1 MPDEY
6 GDESDLFEIVD
17 RTTAPDSRPPPP
29 APASD
34 NARKVVQPTP
44 QALPARKSASSI
56 LVSPRQKGNPIL
68 NSIKSLPW
76 EYSDIPA
83 DFVLGQTTCALFLS
97 LKYHRLHP
105 EYIYSRIR
113 QLGQKY
119 LLRLVLVMVDI
130 ENHQDPL
137 KELSKTSLI
146 NNVTLILT
154 WSANEAG
161 RYLEL
166 FKSCE
171 NAAPTGI
178 KAQKAATFA
187 DNLVEFITVPRS
199 INKTDAVGLVSNFG
213 SVRTSVN
220 ARPEDL
226 SHIAGWGDK
235 KVKMWCQ
242 SVREPFRVTKAK
254 RRIGREDSRPTQS
267 NIEQDSRVAARL
279 GIGASLPTVN
289 IPEGVSTSM
298 GTSDADRRP
307 DVRLADDY
315 EPGADEEE
323 AMAEAFAPPHRTTFA
338 PKAAPVPD
346 SAPVNKPQTD
356 EALSE
361 GMVATLA
368 RLRQT

>member
-6 GDESDLFEIVD
+6 GDESDLFEIAD
-17 RTTAPDSRPPPP
+17 RTTAPNPHPPPP
-29 APASD
+29 APD

-119 LLRLVLVMVDI
+119 LLRVVLVMVDI

-254 RRIGREDSRPTQS
+254 RRVGREDSRPAQNN

-279 GIGASLPTVN
+279 GIGASLPFVKN
-289 IPEGVSTSM
+289 PAGPSTS
-298 GTSDADRRP
+298 GGVSDADRRP

-323 AMAEAFAPPHRTTFA
+323 AMAEAFAPPARTSAA
-338 PKAAPVPD
+338 PKQAPPP
-346 SAPVNKPQTD
+346 ANKPQP
-356 EALSE
+356 EENLSE
-361 GMVATLA
+361 GMMAALA

>member
-6 GDESDLFEIVD
+6 GDETDLFEIVD
-17 RTTAPDSRPPPP
+17 RTAASNPRPPTS
-29 APASD
+29 AD

-44 QALPARKSASSI
+44 QALPSRKSASSI

-119 LLRLVLVMVDI
+119 LLRLVMVMVDI

-178 KAQKAATFA
+178 KAQKATTFA
-187 DNLVEFITVPRS
+187 DNLVDFITVPRS
-199 INKTDAVGLVSNFG
+199 INKTDAIGIVSNFG

-235 KVKMWCQ
+235 KVKAWCQ
-242 SVREPFRVTKAK
+242 SVREPFRVTKTK
-254 RRIGREDSRPTQS
+254 RRLGREDSRPTQS

-279 GIGASLPTVN
+279 GIGASLASVD
-289 IPEGVSTSM
+289 IPAGPSTSI
-298 GTSDADRRP
+298 GTRP

-323 AMAEAFAPPHRTTFA
+323 AMAEAFSLPPRPSAA
-338 PKAAPVPD
+338 PKPATP
-346 SAPVNKPQTD
+346 PVNKPQA
-356 EALSE
+356 EENLSE
-361 GMVATLA
+361 GMMAALA

>member
-1 MPDEY
+1 
-6 GDESDLFEIVD
+6 
-17 RTTAPDSRPPPP
+17 
-29 APASD
+29 
-34 NARKVVQPTP
+34 
-44 QALPARKSASSI
+44 RKSASSI

-105 EYIYSRIR
+105 EYIYARIR

-119 LLRLVLVMVDI
+119 LLRIVLVMVDI

-146 NNVTLILT
+146 NNVTLMLT

-199 INKTDAVGLVSNFG
+199 INKTDAVGIVSNFG

-226 SHIAGWGDK
+226 AHIAGWGDK
-235 KVKMWCQ
+235 KVKAWCQ
-242 SVREPFRVTKAK
+242 SVREPFRVTKTK
-254 RRIGREDSRPTQS
+254 RRMNREDSRPTQ
-267 NIEQDSRVAARL
+267 NNTEQDSRVAARL
-279 GIGASLPTVN
+279 GIGTHS
-289 IPEGVSTSM
+289 S
-298 GTSDADRRP
+298 
-307 DVRLADDY
+307 
-315 EPGADEEE
+315 
-323 AMAEAFAPPHRTTFA
+323 
-338 PKAAPVPD
+338 
-346 SAPVNKPQTD
+346 
-356 EALSE
+356 
-361 GMVATLA
+361 
-368 RLRQT
+368 

>member
-1 MPDEY
+1 MADEY
-6 GDESDLFEIVD
+6 GDESDLAAAFEAAD
-17 RTTAPDSRPPPP
+17 RTATPRQPPPT
-29 APASD
+29 SD
-34 NARKVVQPTP
+34 NARKVVQPKP

-68 NSIKSLPW
+68 NSIRSLPW
-76 EYSDIPA
+76 EYSEVPA

-119 LLRLVLVMVDI
+119 LLRIVLVMVDI

-146 NNVTLILT
+146 NNVTLILC

-178 KAQKAATFA
+178 RAQQATTFA
-187 DNLVEFITVPRS
+187 DNLVNFITVPRS

-235 KVKMWCQ
+235 KVKTWCQ
-242 SVREPFRVTKAK
+242 SVREPFRVTKTSK
-254 RRIGREDSRPTQS
+254 NRLNRQDSRPAQA
-267 NIEQDSRVAARL
+267 NDAQDSRVAARL
-279 GIGASLPTVN
+279 GIGASLPFVDQPAA
-289 IPEGVSTSM
+289 PEVTSNLP
-298 GTSDADRRP
+298 DADRRP
-307 DVRLADDY
+307 DVRIADDY

-323 AMAEAFAPPHRTTFA
+323 AMAEA
-338 PKAAPVPD
+338 AAASVTGPASRVAVQQP
-346 SAPVNKPQTD
+346 SKKPQAE

-361 GMVATLA
+361 GMMAALA
-368 RLRQT
+368 RMRNT

>member
-17 RTTAPDSRPPPP
+17 RTTAAPNPRPPPP

-105 EYIYSRIR
+105 EYIYARIR

-119 LLRLVLVMVDI
+119 LLRIVLVMVDI

-146 NNVTLILT
+146 NNVTLMLT

-199 INKTDAVGLVSNFG
+199 INKTDAVGIVSNFG

-226 SHIAGWGDK
+226 AHIAGWGDK
-235 KVKMWCQ
+235 KVKAWCQ
-242 SVREPFRVTKAK
+242 SVREPFRVTKTK
-254 RRIGREDSRPTQS
+254 RRMNREDSRPTQ
-267 NIEQDSRVAARL
+267 NNTEQDSRVAARL
-279 GIGASLPTVN
+279 GIGTHSSIN
-289 IPEGVSTSM
+289 IPAVANTSV
-298 GTSDADRRP
+298 GTSDADKRP

-323 AMAEAFAPPHRTTFA
+323 AMAEAFALPPQTSVTPRA
-338 PKAAPVPD
+338 AAPP
-346 SAPVNKPQTD
+346 SANKPQTD
-356 EALSE
+356 ENLSE
-361 GMVATLA
+361 GMMAALA

>member
-17 RTTAPDSRPPPP
+17 RTTAAPNPRPPPP

-105 EYIYSRIR
+105 EYIYARIR

-119 LLRLVLVMVDI
+119 LLRIVLVMVDI

-146 NNVTLILT
+146 NNVTLMLT

-199 INKTDAVGLVSNFG
+199 INKTDAVGIVSNFG

-226 SHIAGWGDK
+226 AHIAGWGDK
-235 KVKMWCQ
+235 KVKAWCQ
-242 SVREPFRVTKAK
+242 SVREPFRVTKTK
-254 RRIGREDSRPTQS
+254 RRMNREDSRPTQ
-267 NIEQDSRVAARL
+267 NNTEQDSRVAARL
-279 GIGASLPTVN
+279 GIGTHSSVN
-289 IPEGVSTSM
+289 IPAVASTYV
-298 GTSDADRRP
+298 GTSDADKRP

-323 AMAEAFAPPHRTTFA
+323 AMAEAFALPPQTSVA
-338 PKAAPVPD
+338 PRAAAPPP
-346 SAPVNKPQTD
+346 ANKPQVD
-356 EALSE
+356 ENLSE
-361 GMVATLA
+361 GMMAALA

>member
-6 GDESDLFEIVD
+6 GDETDLFEIVD
-17 RTTAPDSRPPPP
+17 RTTAPDTRPSRP
-29 APASD
+29 APTSD

-119 LLRLVLVMVDI
+119 LLRVVLVMVDI

-137 KELSKTSLI
+137 RELSKTSLI

-199 INKTDAVGLVSNFG
+199 INKTDAVGIVSNFG

-226 SHIAGWGDK
+226 SHVAGWGDK
-235 KVKMWCQ
+235 KVKAWCQ
-242 SVREPFRVTKAK
+242 SVREPFRVTKT
-254 RRIGREDSRPTQS
+254 RRRLGREDSRPTQS
-267 NIEQDSRVAARL
+267 NVEQDSRVAARL
-279 GIGASLPTVN
+279 GIGASLPSVD
-289 IPEGVSTSM
+289 IPAGPTTSV

-323 AMAEAFAPPHRTTFA
+323 AMAEAFARPSKPP
-338 PKAAPVPD
+338 AAPQAAPP
-346 SAPVNKPQTD
+346 PVNKAPLED
-356 EALSE
+356 NLSE
-361 GMVATLA
+361 GMMAALA